1 MDPWYKH
8 RSPKYSER
16 NLHLYSITVEFH
28 DIRAQLQNKSININD
43 MWQQD
48 SRYVTKE
55 LIFTSNAPHRSTV
68 WSASIQ
74 RDFTAKIIFWNRN
87 RHVFIIHLYA
97 HLCSVFPRGITPWCF
112 NLSINLFNL
121 QRRSLFVVWS
131 QYKKREERNH
141 FNINITNR
149 LNAANERHWRFRYI
163 ASDVEVFIKN
173 SNSIRSKN
181 LIDPYIFECKFS

>member
-1 MDPWYKH
+1 M
-8 RSPKYSER
+8 
-16 NLHLYSITVEFH
+16 
-28 DIRAQLQNKSININD
+28 
-43 MWQQD
+43 
-48 SRYVTKE
+48 TKE
-55 LIFTSNAPHRSTV
+55 WIFTSNAPHRSIV

-74 RDFTAKIIFWNRN
+74 RDFTAKIIIFWNRN

-112 NLSINLFNL
+112 NLFINLFNL
-121 QRRSLFVVWS
+121 QRRSLLCGVS
-131 QYKKREERNH
+131 NKKREERNH

-173 SNSIRSKN
+173 SNSTRPKN
-181 LIDPYIFECKFS
+181 LIDPDIFECKFS